1 MLFAYRIRRLR
12 NEKRMLQWQFVAIM
26 DIDAPLFSK
35 IERGECHA
43 IPKQVIAIAKIFK
56 VNRNDFLTH
65 WLADQVTVEVDN
77 EKELS
82 NDVLKIAK
90 QNINKDKI

>member
-1 MLFAYRIRRLR
+1 
-12 NEKRMLQWQFVAIM
+12 MLQWQFVAIM